1 MRQKN
6 PVSVSYLYLA
16 LSSSSEKLG
25 AVMAGKSFVA
35 AVGPSY
41 HLPERKSAVQRAV
54 NLALR
59 QIEGDGESH
68 QSVLISTD
76 GLSQLI
82 DFGAVVRGAIATADG
97 REFVVAGN
105 TLYETTTGAAV
116 SRGSLSSTT
125 GVVCLCPGETQ
136 LVVVDGGN
144 GYVLNLATNV
154 FGAITDPD
162 WRGAIWVT
170 YVNGTFVFVPPNN
183 QEQFYLSAIDDA
195 STLDALDFSS
205 ADAVPGAIVTHR
217 ALKQETYF
225 FKPFST
231 EVWIYDGEA
240 DFPLIR
246 YNSTPIAVGCVGIRA
261 AIEAADTLI
270 FVGRTARGTG
280 IVYMMQGH
288 QPIRISNTAVE
299 TDLRGAGVD
308 LSQCS
313 LWVQQKEGAEYVCV
327 NAPGMPTSW
336 CWDAATKQW
345 HERAELVDGEWVPFR
360 VDQVVA
366 AGSSHHAFAGNIMY
380 SMDDATYTIGTDPLV
395 RSRTWPHLSNP
406 AKEPISIFGIEI
418 GCTTGYGGQI
428 MLRKSSDGGFTWGP
442 WLLRSLGAIGQW
454 MQRVRW
460 LGMGASRDPVFE
472 LRVSD
477 AVPFAIQDVAV
488 DV

>member
-1 MRQKN
+1 
-6 PVSVSYLYLA
+6 
-16 LSSSSEKLG
+16 
-25 AVMAGKSFVA
+25 MAGKPFVA
-35 AVGPSY
+35 CVGPSY
-41 HLPERKSAVQRAV
+41 HLPDRKSAIQRAI

-82 DFGAVVRGAIATADG
+82 DFGAPVRGSSMTADS
-97 REFVVAGN
+97 REFVVAGA
-105 TLYETTTGAAV
+105 TLYEIIGGVQSMIGALNT
-116 SRGSLSSTT
+116 SIGT
-125 GVVCLCPGETQ
+125 VCICPGETQ
-136 LVVVDGGN
+136 IVIVDGPY
-144 GYVLNLATNV
+144 GYVLTLSTNALGV
-154 FGAITDPD
+154 ITDPD

-270 FVGRTARGTG
+270 FVGRTERGTG

-299 TDLRGAGVD
+299 TDLRAAGVD
-308 LSQCS
+308 LSQCT
-313 LWVQQKEGAEYVCV
+313 LWVQQKQGAEYVCV
-327 NAPGMPTSW
+327 NAPGMSTSW

-345 HERAELVDGEWVPFR
+345 HERAELSSGQWVPFR
-360 VDQVVA
+360 VDHVVA
-366 AGSSHHAFAGNIMY
+366 ASNGHHAFAGNLMY
-380 SMDDATYTIGTDPLV
+380 AMNDSTYTIGSDPLV
-395 RSRTWPHLSNP
+395 RSRIWPHLSNP
-406 AKEPISIFGIEI
+406 SKEPISIFGIEL
-418 GCTTGYGGQI
+418 GCTTGYGGQV

-442 WLLRSLGAIGQW
+442 WLLRSLGAVGRW

-477 AVPFAIQDVAV
+477 AVPFSIQDVAV